1 MGEPTLSISGIVIRK
16 DTNSKSDGILKVLG
30 ETLDKSVT
38 GFCVENDGGFFL
50 VFECSSRDFANVLL
64 RSIFNVFRRNAES
77 RVVFTIDDTNK
88 KLFSEFQVLIES
100 SEEDQHEENSGDSE
114 VDIED
119 VASDIYSRVE
129 NISKSIVDAKLKD
142 VKESK
147 PSLFLSYE
155 DIVSISKI
163 DGLIR
168 VDELVKFTSESIPT
182 ALPSDSCWPAFP
194 SK

>member
-1 MGEPTLSISGIVIRK
+1 M
-16 DTNSKSDGILKVLG
+16 
-30 ETLDKSVT
+30 ET
-38 GFCVENDGGFFL
+38 
-50 VFECSSRDFANVLL
+50 
-64 RSIFNVFRRNAES
+64 
-77 RVVFTIDDTNK
+77 
-88 KLFSEFQVLIES
+88 
-100 SEEDQHEENSGDSE
+100 SEEDQHEENTGDSE
-114 VDIED
+114 VDVED

-129 NISKSIVDAKLKD
+129 NISKSIVDAELKD

-163 DGLIR
+163 DGLFR